1 MERSVGVKRVTL
13 IAEARIRRGTDLLDK
28 GFHEPRFSNTRLSAN
43 KKHSSASALY
53 PSPLVVEPSEFILA
67 ADKWQW
73 RGGASKKTATLRT
86 RV

>member
-1 MERSVGVKRVTL
+1 MEWGVGVKCVTL
-13 IAEARIRRGTDLLDK
+13 IAEARISRGTDLLDE
-28 GFHEPRFSNTRLSAN
+28 GFDEPRFSNARLSAN
-43 KKHSSASALY
+43 KKHSSAAAFY
-53 PSPLVVEPSEFILA
+53 PSPLVVEPSEFILP